1 MPQSRKVMRAG
12 VMKTK
17 GGDGFAKICGRK
29 NWQDLVII
37 WIYGVKTRWP
47 IKTTPTFVTS
57 VIMDADIKEGVGVR
71 RKDTVF

>member
-1 MPQSRKVMRAG
+1 MWEKKLAG
-12 VMKTK
+12 F
-17 GGDGFAKICGRK
+17 GDYL
-29 NWQDLVII
+29 DL
-37 WIYGVKTRWP
+37 WSEKRWP